1 MSTILASNLATGA
14 GVVGIIVVAFL
25 VFVIVLFKSMW
36 RVAEP
41 NEALVISGLKHT
53 PDTAEAGQGFG
64 FKIVVGKGVFVIPGV
79 QAVRHLSLDL
89 RETDLGVDC
98 VTKQGIPVSVKGV
111 IIFKVGDDYTSIA
124 NAARRF
130 LDQEDGMEQRVHN
143 VFAGHLR
150 SIVGGLTVEEMIG
163 ERTRLTQETR
173 NSSADEMQK
182 LGLIIDSLQ
191 IHEIDDPTGYIKN
204 LALPHTAA
212 VASAARI
219 AQAAADREATQR
231 EQEAE
236 ALKAEAR
243 RDTEI
248 KKAGFQADMDKAAA
262 EARQAGPLAEAQAKQ
277 AVIDQQTEAA
287 RRQAELAEQELQA
300 TVRKP
305 ADAQAYQQ
313 VTLANAARDAAIAEA
328 QANKQRVELGAEA
341 DAQRVKLT
349 AEAEAERVK
358 VTATAQ
364 ATATKQTGEAE
375 AAATEAKGRAEG
387 ESVRARGLAEA
398 EAIEARARALAENQ
412 DAVIGQ
418 QLAEHAA
425 DIVAAAAGAFNNVDN
440 MVVLN
445 GADGVVG
452 SMATLATQAGAV
464 VAALR
469 GSLSPPAP
477 SGNGNGKVIPDRPG
491 ADQPPTG

>member
-1 MSTILASNLATGA
+1 
-14 GVVGIIVVAFL
+14 
-25 VFVIVLFKSMW
+25 
-36 RVAEP
+36 
-41 NEALVISGLKHT
+41 
-53 PDTAEAGQGFG
+53 
-64 FKIVVGKGVFVIPGV
+64 
-79 QAVRHLSLDL
+79 
-89 RETDLGVDC
+89 
-98 VTKQGIPVSVKGV
+98 
-111 IIFKVGDDYTSIA
+111 
-124 NAARRF
+124 
-130 LDQEDGMEQRVHN
+130 
-143 VFAGHLR
+143 
-150 SIVGGLTVEEMIG
+150 MIG

-262 EARQAGPLAEAQAKQ
+262 EAKQAGPLADAQARQ

-287 RRQAELAEQELQA
+287 RRQADLAEQELQA

-313 VTLANAARDAAIAEA
+313 VTLANASRDAAIAEA

-358 VTATAQ
+358 LTATAQ

-398 EAIEARARALAENQ
+398 EAIEARSRALAENQ
-412 DAVIGQ
+412 EAVIGQ

-445 GADGVVG
+445 GAEGVVG
-452 SMATLATQAGAV
+452 SMATVATQAGAV
-464 VAALR
+464 INALR
-469 GSLSPPAP
+469 GSLLPGDPGP
-477 SGNGNGKVIPDRPG
+477 RNGNGKGNGSAPAAPPANDRSG
-491 ADQPPTG
+491 DG